1 MPTII
6 DVFDY
11 VIALR
16 QQIQQKDIQ
25 IQQLQAELEILKKGK
40 KQIFHYEQYRNMGNK
55 VYQM

>member
-16 QQIQQKDIQ
+16 QQIQQKDMQ
-25 IQQLQAELEILKKGK
+25 IQQLQAEIETLKKSK
-40 KQIFHYEQYRNMGNK
+40 K
-55 VYQM
+55 

>member
-1 MPTII
+1 MPTIV

-40 KQIFHYEQYRNMGNK
+40 K
-55 VYQM
+55 

>member
-25 IQQLQAELEILKKGK
+25 IQQKDMRIQQLEAEIETLKKSK
-40 KQIFHYEQYRNMGNK
+40 K
-55 VYQM
+55 

>member
-11 VIALR
+11 VIALK

-25 IQQLQAELEILKKGK
+25 IQQLQAEIEILKKGK
-40 KQIFHYEQYRNMGNK
+40 K
-55 VYQM
+55 

>member
-16 QQIQQKDIQ
+16 QQIQQKDMQ
-25 IQQLQAELEILKKGK
+25 IQQLQAEIETLKKTK
-40 KQIFHYEQYRNMGNK
+40 K
-55 VYQM
+55 

>member
-11 VIALR
+11 VIALK

-25 IQQLQAELEILKKGK
+25 IQQLQAEIETLKKSK
-40 KQIFHYEQYRNMGNK
+40 K
-55 VYQM
+55 

>member
-16 QQIQQKDIQ
+16 QQVQQKDIQ

-40 KQIFHYEQYRNMGNK
+40 K
-55 VYQM
+55 

>member
-40 KQIFHYEQYRNMGNK
+40 K
-55 VYQM
+55 

>member
-25 IQQLQAELEILKKGK
+25 IQQLQAEIETLKKSK
-40 KQIFHYEQYRNMGNK
+40 K
-55 VYQM
+55 

>member
-16 QQIQQKDIQ
+16 QQVQQKDIQ
-25 IQQLQAELEILKKGK
+25 IQQLQTELEILKKGK
-40 KQIFHYEQYRNMGNK
+40 K
-55 VYQM
+55 